1 MKNISGVSEVNE
13 WNVFHHKKRNF
24 VSLRGHV
31 LFYFKY
37 YINTTQNTKPFYFFI
52 CIYIHFLAA
61 KGAIY
66 YVAIAKVIFST
77 ANVVYVSGGEDN
89 VWFSC
94 AKISCFRAKAHLVFH
109 WCLSGPPPPRGPPF
123 PPGVYIIKFN
133 RPFARWRHLTTTSR
147 ILFVFLFIF

>member
-1 MKNISGVSEVNE
+1 MAARRYEKYFRSERSERVKC
-13 WNVFHHKKRNF
+13 FHHKKRNF

-31 LFYFKY
+31 LFCFKY

-89 VWFSC
+89 V
-94 AKISCFRAKAHLVFH
+94 
-109 WCLSGPPPPRGPPF
+109 
-123 PPGVYIIKFN
+123 
-133 RPFARWRHLTTTSR
+133 
-147 ILFVFLFIF
+147 

>member
-1 MKNISGVSEVNE
+1 MSPVFSAVSHVAFTP
-13 WNVFHHKKRNF
+13 WKA
-24 VSLRGHV
+24 SLRGHV

-89 VWFSC
+89 V
-94 AKISCFRAKAHLVFH
+94 
-109 WCLSGPPPPRGPPF
+109 
-123 PPGVYIIKFN
+123 
-133 RPFARWRHLTTTSR
+133 
-147 ILFVFLFIF
+147 